1 MSPIE
6 NKLLEEYI
14 KSSNKLEFL
23 QTLTPESNE
32 FYYFQLIYL
41 LTAKQPN

>member
-23 QTLTPESNE
+23 QTLTPGSHE
-32 FYYFQLIYL
+32 FFYFQMIYL
-41 LTAKQPN
+41 VTTKKP